1 MEVKHE
7 GIGKEPIA
15 DRLTGKEGAGVE
27 RISKGGQTRNEPGGS
42 VRDIVTGTG
51 IPDTGV
57 VEQPGHSIN
66 IDRNVGEPERGRE
79 GGGIRAGIPGIKGVR
94 PEGVHGRVP
103 RPYNRLASENIQDP
117 YIPQSKGVSGGNLIP
132 KNLAEPIAKILQK
145 IENVYGAMMLR
156 DFQMILCL
164 F

>member
-7 GIGKEPIA
+7 GVIKKPITA
-15 DRLTGKEGAGVE
+15 RLTGKENTRVEGVGE
-27 RISKGGQTRNEPGGS
+27 GGQTRNEPTGS
-42 VRDIVTGTG
+42 VRNPVTGTG
-51 IPDTGV
+51 IPDRGV
-57 VEQPGHSIN
+57 VEQPGHSHDI
-66 IDRNVGEPERGRE
+66 ISNVVEPERTGKSGE
-79 GGGIRAGIPGIKGVR
+79 FRAGIPGIKGVR
-94 PEGVHGRVP
+94 PEGVPGRVP
-103 RPYNRLASENIQDP
+103 RPYNRLATENIQDP
-117 YIPQSKGVSGGNLIP
+117 YVPQSKGVSGGNLIP

>member
-15 DRLTGKEGAGVE
+15 DRLIGKESTRVE
-27 RISKGGQTRNEPGGS
+27 GISEGRQTRNEPTGS
-42 VRDIVTGTG
+42 VRDIVAGTG